1 MKSFISKVCLLIVL
15 ATCALA
21 DVDLTKPIAELR
33 LKDGTIL
40 HDVSIKS
47 FGSTTVM
54 VRHANGAGTI
64 RLDLFPD
71 EMLSALNPARKG
83 EIAKNETPQDQ
94 RVTSFMRNLAEP
106 LPEGISLND
115 WYGTREYSSL
125 MGIAAGPA
133 DVAAQTANR
142 FLEFLNSSKTV
153 GSLYDARLISLER
166 DSNTKLLQ
174 FTITLTAKQPP
185 AASKPPPS
193 DSKPAAIAEAVQN
206 TATVSRQHTVN
217 PGGSFGTVILGLTGI
232 AGLTFWALYRRSET
246 GRMHRRMREIIDSF
260 EHILQGQKDLTAKLQ
275 TEIKATASEYLNE
288 VKRGYLMSISID
300 EVRRVTPGLR
310 LKPLHDRGLNTLLA
324 VQGWDASRFS
334 QLRGIGPESARQIAL
349 ACAAL
354 TKAALGQPVAHPR
367 LTDSSN
373 VAQKLFRQ
381 IYAFGQVQEIL
392 SGQEAALGAILK
404 QGRPQCAMVGNQTTF
419 LRWMLGSE
427 DKGAL
432 QTALVAGA
440 AIEAKQAPKE
450 EMGHAL
456 VEGRTRLT
464 SAVAIS
470 QQPVAAQ
477 SVAADVAANGELYRI
492 CFIKLLGNMA
502 RQPREPVQRLVQEQ
516 AEPARDP
523 VRVRTP
529 SGTNP
534 GFSINISIGEA
545 EPPEIPAGSAAR
557 AAECWV
563 PAGRSA
569 TVGDL
574 KVAGGM
580 IYVGRKLP
588 SVNGRTVEPALIDPA
603 QPFSG
608 GEADCHVRMLN
619 YWSSYSY
626 ASPAAR
632 ASYLQWLTTGRSDPA
647 ADIGYVFLFFY
658 GLERRVLAD
667 AKIDETA
674 RTEIPAI
681 IEEVRRLRSIYG
693 QNGSFNRYSAEFM
706 DFVEASQSM
715 QAGGADNEQPPPLTR
730 YQLTFGLRRK
740 LGQLAAAGKPLPPNW
755 AYTWYHNDPR
765 TRLPAAAERCPE
777 HTARL
782 FAFEYNRQLGEGLVL
797 PANKTRLKLTYR
809 PASASFGS
817 SLAQSADLPDVSILT
832 ASYAKLDAIAVECFR
847 QLDAYSRFVGR
858 NRERKDTFDGLV
870 LLPVSLWPAAWQQ
883 QVADLAKLTV
893 GEVVPTLKYK
903 DLLVRF
909 GHEVAPAR
917 LTYVG
922 WCRSLAAAGIGLEP
936 DPRFG
941 GEVPDLEDTVAVFAT
956 DGIEHVSEGFG
967 LAALLLRLAAAVA
980 AADGAFTD
988 QEMKILQDEIQ
999 GNATVKQE
1007 DKRRLLARLARFRAQ
1022 APGLTGLKPT
1032 IQQMNAEAR
1041 AKVTDFLLTMIYTD
1055 RTVAPAEVKVMEK
1068 VYTLFGMEPAAL
1080 YTRLHE
1086 LSAGAKPTPVSAGQ
1100 KAGPIQLN
1108 AAKVQQL
1115 RAVSDE
1121 VTKKLAV
1128 IFDAEHAAVLAAEKK
1143 ETEEPEP
1150 APVGTATLL
1159 DLDVAHAELLA
1170 LLVGRTQ
1177 WTRAEF
1183 EELCADKDLLPD
1195 GALERINDAAFTKFD
1210 QAIIEGEDPL
1220 EIAGQ
1225 LLEETTHASNH

>member
-1 MKSFISKVCLLIVL
+1 MKSFIARVCLPIVL

-33 LKDGTIL
+33 LKDGTIM

-71 EMLSALNPARKG
+71 EMLSALNSARQG
-83 EIAKNETPQDQ
+83 EKAKKETPHDQ
-94 RVTSFMRNLAEP
+94 RVTSFLRILAEP
-106 LPEGISLND
+106 LPEGITLND
-115 WYGTREYSSL
+115 WSGTRELSSL

-142 FLEFLNSSKTV
+142 FLEFLIGSKTV
-153 GSLYDARLISLER
+153 GSLYDARLIRLER
-166 DSNTKLLQ
+166 DSYTNLLQ
-174 FTITLTAKQPP
+174 FTITLTAKRPP

-193 DSKPAAIAEAVQN
+193 DSKPAAIVETVEN
-206 TATVSRQHTVN
+206 TATASSQHTVN
-217 PGGSFGTVILGLTGI
+217 PVGSFGAVILGLAGI
-232 AGLTFWALYRRSET
+232 VCLTIWALYRRSET
-246 GRMHRRMREIIDSF
+246 GRMHRRMREIINAF
-260 EHILQGQKDLTAKLQ
+260 EQILQGQKDLTAKLQ
-275 TEIKATASEYLNE
+275 TEIKATGNEYLNE

-300 EVRRVTPGLR
+300 EVRRVTSGLR

-334 QLRGIGPESARQIAL
+334 QLRGIGPDSARQIAL

-354 TKAALGQPVAHPR
+354 TKAALRQTVAHPR

-373 VAQKLFRQ
+373 VAQELFRQ

-404 QGRPQCAMVGNQTTF
+404 EGRPHCAVVGNQTTF

-432 QTALVAGA
+432 QAALVSGA
-440 AIEAKQAPKE
+440 AIEAKQAPQE

-456 VEGRTRLT
+456 VDGRARLA
-464 SAVAIS
+464 SASAIS
-470 QQPVAAQ
+470 PQ
-477 SVAADVAANGELYRI
+477 SVASQNVAANVAANGELYRI
-492 CFIKLLGNMA
+492 FFIKLFGNMA
-502 RQPREPVQRLVQEQ
+502 SRRPDPVQRRQKEE
-516 AEPARDP
+516 EPAVEP
-523 VRVRTP
+523 VRMRAQV
-529 SGTNP
+529 GANP
-534 GFSINISIGEA
+534 GFSIKINIDEA
-545 EPPEIPAGSAAR
+545 EPPELPAPSPAR
-557 AAECWV
+557 IQECWV
-563 PAGRSA
+563 ASGRN
-569 TVGDL
+569 TVIGSF

-580 IYVGRKLP
+580 IYVGEKLG

-603 QPFSG
+603 QPVSA

-647 ADIGYVFLFFY
+647 ADIGYVFLYFY

-693 QNGSFNRYSAEFM
+693 QSGSFNRYSAEFM

-715 QAGGADNEQPPPLTR
+715 QSGGTDHEEPPPLTR

-782 FAFEYNRQLGEGLVL
+782 FAFEYTRQLGEGLVL

-809 PASASFGS
+809 PASASFGG

-832 ASYAKLDAIAVECFR
+832 ASYAKLDAIAVECFQ

-870 LLPVSLWPAAWQQ
+870 LLPVSLWPAAWQS
-883 QVADLAKLTV
+883 TV
-893 GEVVPTLKYK
+893 EGLGKRAAGETASTLKYQG
-903 DLLVRF
+903 LLGRF
-909 GHEVAPAR
+909 GQQVAPAR

-922 WCRSLAAAGIGLEP
+922 WCRSLAGAGIGLEP

-941 GEVPDLEDTVAVFAT
+941 GEVPDLEDTVVVFAT
-956 DGIEHVSEGFG
+956 DGIEHVAEGFG
-967 LAALLLRLAAAVA
+967 LASLLLRLAAAVA

-999 GNATVKQE
+999 GNATVKPE

-1068 VYTLFGMEPAAL
+1068 VYALFGMEPAAL

-1086 LSAGAKPTPVSAGQ
+1086 LSAGAKPTPVPAGQ

-1115 RAVSDE
+1115 RKVSDE

-1128 IFDAEHAAVLAAEKK
+1128 IFYAEHAAVLAAEKK
-1143 ETEEPEP
+1143 ETEEPDP

-1159 DLDVAHAELLA
+1159 DLDVAHVELLA

-1220 EIAGQ
+1220 EIAGH
-1225 LLEETTHASNH
+1225 LLEDTTHATNH